1 MRDGLA
7 PLSFAQIYRADV
19 SVAHRI
25 IGGEFGNLL
34 KLRERSWVVA
44 TFKVG
49 LAERNVIQ
57 PIVGVG
63 GDRVLVSGNGF
74 VTLAAGAVGVTQAA
88 IRFIGV
94 RSQLQS
100 AFQFGNR
107 LGILTRVG
115 VDAAK

>member
-25 IGGEFGNLL
+25 IGGEFGNFL
-34 KLRERSWVVA
+34 KFHQRSWVVA
-44 TFKVG
+44 TPKVG
-49 LAERNVIQ
+49 LAESDVIQ

-63 GDRVLVSGNGF
+63 ADSVLVSGNGF
-74 VTLAAGAVGVTQAA
+74 VTLTAGGVGVTQAA

-100 AFQFGNR
+100 PFQFGNR
-107 LGILTRVG
+107 LRILTRGG
-115 VDAAK
+115 VDAAE